1 MNHQPKHQQKRRKL
15 NDNRHKASSYYPEDC
30 NNKRF
35 GSFSL
40 GKGNVSV
47 PQYCSCYSYQFCC
60 IYKET
65 FKESKDY
72 HNVINLWRGSVV
84 GSCYLSIPNA
94 IKPIPNVP
102 EPIPN
107 IRYGFRSLISSVGNI
122 AILRKINILLMLCI
136 SSYLISYYPE

>member
-65 FKESKDY
+65 FKGSKDY
-72 HNVINLWRGSVV
+72 HHVINLWRGSVV

-107 IRYGFRSLISSVGNI
+107 IRYGFRSFISSVGNI